1 MGRGGAVWNDRGE
14 LDVVVDTWRILVGIE
29 GGSGGR
35 FWDRIAGETE
45 TNQKLNVLR
54 IGLRSTGPI

>member
-1 MGRGGAVWNDRGE
+1 MGRGSAMWNDRGE
-14 LDVVVDTWRILVGIE
+14 LDDIVEMRRILERIE
-29 GGSGGR
+29 GGSVGI
-35 FWDRIAGETE
+35 FWVRIAGETE